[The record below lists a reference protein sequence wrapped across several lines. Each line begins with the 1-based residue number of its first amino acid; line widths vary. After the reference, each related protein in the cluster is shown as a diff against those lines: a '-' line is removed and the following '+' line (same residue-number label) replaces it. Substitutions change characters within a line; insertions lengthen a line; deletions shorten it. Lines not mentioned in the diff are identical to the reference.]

1 MNEEIKANINNH
13 IQNAKNE
20 IVINKIR
27 LSKKSSM
34 PNLLSFSKNEKKYSR
49 IIKLKTDHLIL
60 KE

>member
-27 LSKKSSM
+27 LSEKSSM
-34 PNLLSFSKNEKKYSR
+34 KIYYHYQK
-49 IIKLKTDHLIL
+49 IKIDIRA
-60 KE
+60 